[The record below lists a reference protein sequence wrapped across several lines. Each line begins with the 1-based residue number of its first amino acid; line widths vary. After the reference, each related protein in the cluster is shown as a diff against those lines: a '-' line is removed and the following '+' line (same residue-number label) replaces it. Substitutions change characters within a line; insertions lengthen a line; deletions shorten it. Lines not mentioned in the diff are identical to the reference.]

1 VVEPRQGWSAGHVC
15 AVVGETLDEEV
26 ELELR
31 RVLEASGV
39 DPVDLRPDTPLTA
52 LHLDSLDRLEL
63 LQAIDDRFGVAI
75 DPASLLRAVTVGEAT
90 EIIQQ
95 EVARA

>member
-1 VVEPRQGWSAGHVC
+1 MR
-15 AVVGETLDEEV
+15 ETLDEEV

-39 DPVDLRPDTPLTA
+39 DPVDLRPDMPLA
-52 LHLDSLDRLEL
+52 ELHLDSLDRLEL
-63 LQAIDDRFGVAI
+63 LQAIDDRFGVLI
-75 DPASLLRAVTVGEAT
+75 DPGRLLGAATVGEAT
-90 EIIQQ
+90 EIIRR